1 MRFMLLI
8 DDINQL
14 QTFACA
20 EPLDAS
26 GIEMS
31 HLKALVFHS
40 TFSRI

>member
-1 MRFMLLI
+1 MRFMFLF
-8 DDINQL
+8 DNVNQL

-40 TFSRI
+40 TLSRI